1 MNDRLLKAA
10 RRQAFTLAQRLR
22 AAPETGRAG
31 IMAEADDLALRLGQ
45 RLLDPPLRDRLLLA
59 AVRITERNVSPREL
73 LAILER
79 S

>member
-1 MNDRLLKAA
+1 LKAA

-22 AAPETGRAG
+22 AAPEAQRPS
-31 IMAEADDLALRLGQ
+31 IIAEADDLASSFG
-45 RLLDPPLRDRLLLA
+45 RLLLSPPLRDRVLLA